1 MKLAKA
7 GILAAS
13 ATALVAIGAGAG
25 LATNAMTAPA
35 WTSTGFAVHTVESAP
50 LAVANE
56 MGFYTENFGFIPN
69 LAGVMADS
77 PALLK
82 SYITTYQNLSEHGAL
97 SGTEINVV
105 ALAIS
110 RANEC
115 TYCIAGHTMVG
126 KTILPTPDDVL
137 ESLRNDEK
145 IADDKLE
152 ALRQFSIDIYQAH
165 GQVSPVTLKRFL
177 EAGYDRQQALD
188 VVAVIGWK
196 IMSNIAGDI
205 AEVQL
210 DEFAK
215 PFEWSKK

>member
-1 MKLAKA
+1 MA
-7 GILAAS
+7 GAVAM
-13 ATALVAIGAGAG
+13 VAIGAGAG
-25 LATNAMTAPA
+25 VASHAAVA
-35 WTSTGFAVHTVESAP
+35 GKTSTGFAVHTVESAP
-50 LAVANE
+50 ASVEAE
-56 MGFYTENFGFIPN
+56 MAFYSENFGFIPN

-82 SYITTYQNLSEHGAL
+82 SYIATFNNLNEFGSL
-97 SGTEINVV
+97 SPAEVNVV

-110 RANEC
+110 RVNEC

-145 IADDKLE
+145 IADKKLE
-152 ALRQFSIDIYQAH
+152 ALRNFSIDIYEGH
-165 GQVSPVTLKRFL
+165 GQVSPSTLRSFL
-177 EAGYDRQQALD
+177 RAGYDRQQALD

-196 IMSNIAGDI
+196 VMSNVAGDI
-205 AEVQL
+205 AEVKL

-215 PFEWSKK
+215 PFAWSKD

>member
-1 MKLAKA
+1 MKLSKA
-7 GILAAS
+7 GTLAAS
-13 ATALVAIGAGAG
+13 ATALIAIGAGAG
-25 LATNAMTAPA
+25 IATNAMIGPS

-50 LAVANE
+50 SAVDNE
-56 MGFYTENFGFIPN
+56 MGFYTQNFGFIPN

-82 SYITTYQNLSEHGAL
+82 SYISTYQNLSEHGTL
-97 SGTEINVV
+97 SPTEVNVV

-110 RANEC
+110 RVNEC
-115 TYCIAGHTMVG
+115 SYCIAGHTMVG

-145 IADDKLE
+145 IADNKLE
-152 ALRQFSIDIYQAH
+152 ALRIFSIEIYQAH
-165 GQVSPVTLKRFL
+165 GQSEPSVLSDFIQ
-177 EAGYDRQQALD
+177 AGYTRQQALD

-196 IMSNIAGDI
+196 VMSNYAGDI
-205 AEVQL
+205 ANVEL

-215 PFEWSKK
+215 PFEWSAD

>member
-7 GILAAS
+7 GIFAAS
-13 ATALVAIGAGAG
+13 ATALLAIGAGAG
-25 LATNAMTAPA
+25 IATNNIAAPTK
-35 WTSTGFAVHTVESAP
+35 TSTGFAVHTVESAP
-50 LAVANE
+50 HAVENE
-56 MGFYTENFGFIPN
+56 MAFYTDNFGFIPN

-82 SYITTYQNLSEHGAL
+82 SYIATFQNLNAHGSLTPA
-97 SGTEINVV
+97 EVNVV

-137 ESLRNDEK
+137 EALRNDEK
-145 IADDKLE
+145 IADSKLE
-152 ALRQFSIDIYQAH
+152 ALRNFSITIYQDH
-165 GQVSPVTLKRFL
+165 GQVSSSTLRDFIK
-177 EAGYDRQQALD
+177 AGYTRQQALD

-196 IMSNIAGDI
+196 VMSNVAGDI
-205 AEVQL
+205 ANVEL

-215 PFEWSKK
+215 PFAWSAD